1 MISTLV
7 GKGKFKKNGL
17 LEEKYL
23 MPRKVELN
31 HIRNIGIM
39 AHIDAGKTTTTERI
53 LYYTGKSY
61 KIGEVDEGTAT
72 MDWMVQEQERGIT
85 ITSAATTCYWKKH
98 RVNIIDTP
106 GHVDFTA
113 EVERALRVL
122 DGAIAL
128 FCAVGGVEPQSETV
142 WRQADRYGVPRIAF
156 VNKMD
161 RTGADFYGTFN
172 SMKEKLAAP
181 VVMVQIPM
189 GCEDN
194 FKGVI
199 DLIHMKAF
207 EYHDENLGA
216 TYDEMEIP
224 GDLYETACQYREKL
238 IEEVAGRDDRL
249 LEKYM
254 HNEQIS
260 NEEIKEILRRETMK
274 GVLVPVLCGSS
285 LKNKGVQPLLDAVLD
300 YLPSPVDVPPVKGVN
315 PKTGEVEQRKT
326 ADNEYF
332 SALAFKIVS
341 DPHVGKLTYFR
352 VYSGQVEKGVYVYN
366 PASRQRER
374 LGRLIQMHAN
384 SREDIKAVYAGDI
397 VAGVGLKQ
405 VKTGDTIC
413 GEKNPIIL
421 EKMNFPEP
429 VISMAI
435 EPKTRADLDKLNVCL
450 MKLSEEDPTFKV
462 VTNPETGQ
470 KIISGMGELHLEI
483 IRDRMLREFN
493 VTANVGVPQVS
504 YRETVTKNS
513 LGEGKFVKQSG
524 GHGQYGHVVLF
535 VEPQAAG
542 TGLLFENKIVGG
554 VIPKEFIKS
563 VEKGVRESSATGVI
577 AGFPVI
583 DVKVTLVNGSYHEVD
598 SSDLAFKMAANYGFR
613 EVVRKASPVI
623 LEPIMKVEIVTPE
636 EYMGDVIGDISSRR
650 GKVLELNIKTGTR
663 IIDAEVPLKEMFGY
677 ATQLRSLTK
686 GRASYTME
694 PLRFERAPKNI
705 EQELLEGK

>member
-1 MISTLV
+1 
-7 GKGKFKKNGL
+7 
-17 LEEKYL
+17 
-23 MPRKVELN
+23 
-31 HIRNIGIM
+31 
-39 AHIDAGKTTTTERI
+39 
-53 LYYTGKSY
+53 
-61 KIGEVDEGTAT
+61 
-72 MDWMVQEQERGIT
+72 
-85 ITSAATTCYWKKH
+85 
-98 RVNIIDTP
+98 
-106 GHVDFTA
+106 
-113 EVERALRVL
+113 
-122 DGAIAL
+122 
-128 FCAVGGVEPQSETV
+128 
-142 WRQADRYGVPRIAF
+142 
-156 VNKMD
+156 
-161 RTGADFYGTFN
+161 
-172 SMKEKLAAP
+172 
-181 VVMVQIPM
+181 
-189 GCEDN
+189 
-194 FKGVI
+194 
-199 DLIHMKAF
+199 
-207 EYHDENLGA
+207 
-216 TYDEMEIP
+216 
-224 GDLYETACQYREKL
+224 
-238 IEEVAGRDDRL
+238 
-249 LEKYM
+249 
-254 HNEQIS
+254 
-260 NEEIKEILRRETMK
+260 
-274 GVLVPVLCGSS
+274 
-285 LKNKGVQPLLDAVLD
+285 LDAVLD